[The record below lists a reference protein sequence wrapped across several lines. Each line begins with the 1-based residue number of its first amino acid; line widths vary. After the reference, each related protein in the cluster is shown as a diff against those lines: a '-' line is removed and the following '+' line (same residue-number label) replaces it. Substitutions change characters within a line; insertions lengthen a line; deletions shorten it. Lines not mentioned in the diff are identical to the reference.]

1 MKQGRWKLLKYA
13 LRKNILYIER
23 KRQNLDILV
32 IQMEQW
38 GLEGMQKYK
47 THQNA
52 WLWK

>member
-1 MKQGRWKLLKYA
+1 MWQLLLKQGRWKLLKYA

-38 GLEGMQKYK
+38 GLEGM
-47 THQNA
+47 
-52 WLWK
+52 